1 MQKKSSTIDQPFL
14 LQHILPLLLTK
25 GKIYQKTGQ
34 VQATKAKGDEIIQSI
49 TSAGLETTNSAKK
62 GDYIVTNLKTK
73 AKESYIISPEK
84 FAARYK
90 KIKTISRGIG
100 LYSPKGKVRAI
111 TVNKSLLTSMKWKD
125 QFYILAPW
133 GENQYVEKGD
143 YLVCPMNNEE
153 VYRIGRKEFRSSYQ
167 SYIKY

>member
-1 MQKKSSTIDQPFL
+1 MTKKPSTIDQPF

-25 GKIYQKTGQ
+25 GKIYQKTGK
-34 VQATKAKGDEIIQSI
+34 VQAYKAKGGEVVASV
-49 TSAGLETTNSAKK
+49 TNSGLETTKAATK
-62 GDYIVTNLKTK
+62 GDYIVTNLHTK

-111 TVNKSLLTSMKWKD
+111 TVNKSLLTAMKWKD

-143 YLVCPMNNEE
+143 YLVCPMKGDE
-153 VYRIGRKEFRSSYQ
+153 VYRIGRREFRSTYS
-167 SYIKY
+167 KVNN